1 MAADDAVSV
10 SGPGGPSAEP
20 AKPFNDPALERLYQ
34 SYSVKQKRAGVQCF
48 LAAAVLYDVFMLVLP
63 GPGPVQD
70 SLTIGLMAAFL
81 GLNLALLAWTLRP
94 YRLDALWAAVPYV
107 AWFLAITQL
116 LAHFFLR
123 NYNGTGRDALGWA
136 LLLDYL
142 LYVTLPLRLRYCVLL
157 SIATCG
163 LYSVTLY
170 GLAYKGDATLP
181 AQLIANA
188 WLLLTSNILGLASYC
203 IMDKQQRRAFE
214 DTRKSLKTKLV
225 IEEQSAEQERLLLS
239 VLPEHVAVQMRQDLG
254 SGLDTQFKKIYM
266 SRHENVSILYA
277 DIVGFTAISST
288 YNALDLVK
296 ILNELFARFDRLS
309 EKYQQLRI
317 KILGDCYYCISG
329 APIERP
335 DHAILCVHMGLSMVE
350 AIKYVQQSTNS
361 PVDMRVGI
369 HTGAVLAG
377 VLGQRQWQ
385 FDVYSKDV
393 ELANKMESSGMKGRV
408 HISNR
413 TLGFLDGAFETER
426 AYGEKRE
433 EMLRA
438 ANITTYFITKTLKPF
453 AGDSAEPQNGGI
465 TEDTAHEIAKDE
477 HCNEETRV
485 LAEAGGRGQE
495 DSEDFKKRLRK
506 ELMSRDGQKDLSS
519 ATKLLTLAFVD
530 GKKEQDYQHHKETN
544 SSLSIIGCPIA
555 LLFTSVAQMIV
566 LPRDTMNI
574 MSFILGLIFLIL
586 LTICV
591 VAEAL
596 PKAFPGT
603 LVRCSESL
611 NNTLWVRRSL
621 ALVVV
626 LILGAANVVDM
637 VSCSTPG
644 LVVNCT
650 DYEGVAIAAN
660 RSGGAPA
667 QALPQVLGDGLPEAP
682 SAAPCTAATP
692 GQTCLYPSYFSYFCV
707 LVLVASSLPA
717 QLSHLL
723 KVLLLSL
730 IALAHCAM
738 NVVVIGAA
746 LDQEERRGLRDWTT
760 IVPSKFSLSGVLI
773 VVTIALGFLCRHMEK
788 ALRVLFLWRTEV
800 EEQREFAADMRQR
813 NEALVYNILPQ
824 HVAAH
829 FLRQRFRQH
838 EELYADSFAEVGVLF
853 ASMPNFSEFYSEE
866 SVNNQGLECLRFLN
880 EVISDFDALLE
891 WPQFQDIIKIKTIGS
906 TYMAAS
912 GINPTKKVKD
922 DDPITVRWAHLA
934 LLVEFAFELK
944 KALQSVNEQSF
955 NHFVLKMGINHGPIT
970 AGVIGARKPHYDIWG
985 NTVNVASRM
994 ESTGRAG
1001 CIQVTEETCSI
1012 LRNFG
1017 YNFEQRGMVSVKGK
1031 GQLMTYYLTGKGG
1044 AGAGGVTR
1052 PDGDGGSSA
1061 PGLTP
1066 NTQVPQLASPGGL
1079 SGHSGAAPDALGGGL
1094 GSGLGGGLGPSPSP
1108 SPSPS
1113 PTPNAAADDD
1123 DEGDPA
1129 ESAKLLEGVRI
1140 TMAEESSPAKAG
1152 PRTPSETHRLLDQV

>member
-1 MAADDAVSV
+1 CKSSWHYRLPQVRAGAPPAPETTCLSHAASL
-10 SGPGGPSAEP
+10 PSAGVRQMHEQLPLP
-20 AKPFNDPALERLYQ
+20 AANRHASMYRQP
-34 SYSVKQKRAGVQCF
+34 
-48 LAAAVLYDVFMLVLP
+48 
-63 GPGPVQD
+63 
-70 SLTIGLMAAFL
+70 
-81 GLNLALLAWTLRP
+81 WRP
-94 YRLDALWAAVPYV
+94 HI
-107 AWFLAITQL
+107 AITQPPRASL
-116 LAHFFLR
+116 PSADQSPKI
-123 NYNGTGRDALGWA
+123 NVVAL
-136 LLLDYL
+136 DPY
-142 LYVTLPLRLRYCVLL
+142 TENP
-157 SIATCG
+157 T
-163 LYSVTLY
+163 
-170 GLAYKGDATLP
+170 
-181 AQLIANA
+181 LIANA

-393 ELANKMESSGMKGRV
+393 ELANKMESSGMAGRV
-408 HISNR
+408 HISNK

-453 AGDSAEPQNGGI
+453 AGDSAEPHNGGI
-465 TEDTAHEIAKDE
+465 SEDTALEIAKED

-485 LAEAGGRGQE
+485 LAETSGRGQE

-519 ATKLLTLAFVD
+519 ATKLLTLAFID
-530 GKKEQDYQHHKETN
+530 GKKEQEYQHHKETN

-555 LLFTSVAQMIV
+555 LLFTSVAQMVV

-574 MSFILGLIFLIL
+574 MSFVLGLLFLIL

-650 DYEGVAIAAN
+650 DYEGVAIATN
-660 RSGGAPA
+660 RSGPAAAPSAPA
-667 QALPQVLGDGLPEAP
+667 PAAPGQALPQVLAEGLGLGLGADLGAGLTQGLPDAP

-692 GQTCLYPSYFSYFCV
+692 GLTCLYPSYFSYFCV

-738 NVVVIGAA
+738 NVGVIGAA

-773 VVTIALGFLCRHMEK
+773 VVTITLGFLCRHMEK

-829 FLRQRFRQH
+829 FLRQRTRQH

-1044 AGAGGVTR
+1044 DSAGGVTR
-1052 PDGDGGSSA
+1052 PPGSDA
-1061 PGLTP
+1061 DALTP
-1066 NTQVPQLASPGGL
+1066 NAQAPQSLLASPGGL
-1079 SGHSGAAPDALGGGL
+1079 SAHSSSGAAPDALGLAGGR
-1094 GSGLGGGLGPSPSP
+1094 GT

-1113 PTPNAAADDD
+1113 PTPNATADED
-1123 DEGDPA
+1123 DEGDPAEA

-1140 TMAEESSPAKAG
+1140 TMPEESSPAKAD
-1152 PRTPSETHRLLDQV
+1152 PRTPSETHRLLDQG

>member
-10 SGPGGPSAEP
+10 SGPADKGRPFSDPS
-20 AKPFNDPALERLYQ
+20 LERLYQ

-48 LAAAVLYDVFMLVLP
+48 LAAAVLYDVFVLVLP
-63 GPGPVQD
+63 GQSDP
-70 SLTIGLMAAFL
+70 LTRGLTAAFL

-94 YRLDALWAAVPYV
+94 SRLEAMWAAVPYV

-116 LAHFFLR
+116 LAHLFLR
-123 NYNGTGRDALGWA
+123 KHEGTGRDALGWA

-163 LYSVTLY
+163 LYVVTVY
-170 GLAYKGDATLP
+170 GLAYKNDGTLV
-181 AQLIANA
+181 AQLVANA
-188 WLLLTSNILGLASYC
+188 VLLAASNVLGLTSYS

-239 VLPEHVAVQMRQDLG
+239 VLPEHVAVQMREDLG

-350 AIKYVQQSTNS
+350 AIKYVQQTTNS

-393 ELANKMESSGMKGRV
+393 ELANKMESSGMAGKV
-408 HISNR
+408 HVSNK

-438 ANITTYFITKTLKPF
+438 ANITTYFITKILKPY
-453 AGDSAEPQNGGI
+453 AGENNEPQNGGV
-465 TEDTAHEIAKDE
+465 TEDPTHDAAKGDD
-477 HCNEETRV
+477 HFNDETRV
-485 LAEAGGRGQE
+485 LAETGRDKE

-506 ELMSRDGQKDLSS
+506 ELMSRDGQKDLSN

-530 GKKEQDYQHHKETN
+530 SKKEQEYQYHKETN
-544 SSLSIIGCPIA
+544 SSMSIVGCPIA
-555 LLFTSVAQMIV
+555 LVLTTLAQMIV

-574 MSFILGLIFLIL
+574 MSFILGIIL
-586 LTICV
+586 LVLFTICIV
-591 VAEAL
+591 GEAL
-596 PKAFPGT
+596 PKAFPSA
-603 LVRCSESL
+603 LVRCSESM
-611 NNTLWVRRSL
+611 NSTLWVRRFL
-621 ALVVV
+621 AIVVV
-626 LILGAANVVDM
+626 LVLGAANVVDM
-637 VSCSTPG
+637 VSCSVPAQA
-644 LVVNCT
+644 NCT
-650 DYEGVAIAAN
+650 DYEGVAIPANGSVALPSTAAPN
-660 RSGGAPA
+660 APA
-667 QALPQVLGDGLPEAP
+667 ATVYTVA
-682 SAAPCTAATP
+682 CTGSTP
-692 GQTCLYPSYFSYFCV
+692 GQTCLFPSYFSYFCV

-717 QLSHLL
+717 QLSHLV

-730 IALAHCAM
+730 VALAHCAM
-738 NVVVIGAA
+738 NVLVVGTA
-746 LDQEERRGLRDWTT
+746 LDQEERGSYASSL
-760 IVPSKFSLSGVLI
+760 VPSKFTLSGVLV

-829 FLRQRFRQH
+829 FLRQRTRQH

-922 DDPITVRWAHLA
+922 DDPVTVRWAHLA

-1001 CIQVTEETCSI
+1001 CIQVTEETCNI

-1044 AGAGGVTR
+1044 GGGSIR
-1052 PDGDGGSSA
+1052 PDGDGASSGPGSMA
-1061 PGLTP
+1061 LTP
-1066 NTQVPQLASPGGL
+1066 QAHAPPLASPGAL
-1079 SGHSGAAPDALGGGL
+1079 SGHSGTAMLPGPDTLGGGL
-1094 GSGLGGGLGPSPSP
+1094 GGGLSGGLGVQA
-1108 SPSPS
+1108 PS
-1113 PTPNAAADDD
+1113 PTPNNVADDED
-1123 DEGDPA
+1123 DGDPA

-1140 TMAEESSPAKAG
+1140 TMPEESSPAKVDT
-1152 PRTPSETHRLLDQV
+1152 RTPSETHRLLDQA